1 MERDFGAAGRRRLD
15 SIAVG
20 RRGLVRRGILKVAI
34 AVVGVA
40 LMAAGAEASS
50 SASAAKLSPL
60 ALGPTPEIGPP
71 VVPRHFRGDVRHI
84 PRGNVVR
91 REEQP
96 EPKSPNETPGA
107 AADPALQ
114 TGSASAPSPSPS
126 SSFPG
131 LDFANWGA
139 GWPPDTNGDVGPTY
153 YIQTVN
159 TSIGIFDKASGGRVA
174 AFTFDSLFGQAPT
187 GTPCDNSNQGD
198 PVVVYDPIGD
208 RWIIA
213 DFAWTNYTSGAMY
226 ECMAVSKSSDPV
238 AGGWYFYAW
247 QVESGGVLPDY
258 PKLGV

>member
-1 MERDFGAAGRRRLD
+1 M
-15 SIAVG
+15 
-20 RRGLVRRGILKVAI
+20 RRGILKVAI

-50 SASAAKLSPL
+50 SASAAKLSPR

-84 PRGNVVR
+84 PRGNIVR

-139 GWPPDTNGDVGPTY
+139 GWPPDTNGDVGPNHY
-153 YIQTVN
+153 VQAVN
-159 TSIGIFDKASGGRVA
+159 QSYQVFEKNGNPITRPITFNSFFAS
-174 AFTFDSLFGQAPT
+174 LK
-187 GTPCDNSNQGD
+187 GTPCGANENQGAESTLAWLIALF
-198 PVVVYDPIGD
+198 PD
-208 RWIIA
+208 RRSA
-213 DFAWTNYTSGAMY
+213 GGLVKTSGFRSDLRAGQQTL
-226 ECMAVSKSSDPV
+226 AGVSSNR
-238 AGGWYFYAW
+238 
-247 QVESGGVLPDY
+247 
-258 PKLGV
+258 